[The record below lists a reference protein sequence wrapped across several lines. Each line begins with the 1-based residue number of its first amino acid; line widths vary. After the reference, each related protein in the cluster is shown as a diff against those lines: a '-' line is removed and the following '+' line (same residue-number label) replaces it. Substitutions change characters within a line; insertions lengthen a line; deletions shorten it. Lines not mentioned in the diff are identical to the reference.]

1 MSIKNTT
8 ELKTGDIIQ
17 HYGMVIKLGE
27 RKAYKAI
34 NIDGSQANDT
44 VVRFSGEIL
53 NVEEVNADGVVP
65 FSWRCENNKLG
76 NEWSVQGNHLATWKV
91 LEEVVA

>member
-34 NIDGSQANDT
+34 DIDGSQANIT

-76 NEWSVQGNHLATWKV
+76 NEWSVQGNQFATWKL